1 MAAAGGYPVLF
12 RGICEVGM
20 RGKNT
25 QAPGI
30 LDRVIAGIRPSWALE
45 REVARQRLYFVNSGY
60 SAGAANTNKKSMIGF
75 PAPGG
80 SANEDIHENLPIIRR
95 RSRELYMSVPL
106 ATGAVNTARTNVIG
120 PGLRLK
126 STPDVQVLGI
136 TEEEGEALGRQIERE
151 FAVWADSV
159 MCDAS
164 RADNFYSIQQLAFL
178 NWLLSGDVLV
188 LLPVTP
194 RPGYIYDL
202 RLQLIEADRIGTP
215 IKADGRDIQDGVE
228 VDRHGGV
235 SAYWICRSHPY
246 AADALDLEYDRV
258 EAYGKNTGR
267 PNALHLM
274 NRERIGQR
282 RGIPFLACV
291 MEAVKQIGRY
301 TDAELMA
308 AVVNGLFTVFIE
320 KEDPTSGFPPG
331 AGIPEEERIDRGDE
345 HSVEMGNGSVVD
357 LNPGEKAVSV
367 TPGRP
372 NANFEGFVDS
382 ICKQIGAALE
392 IPKELLVKQFNS
404 NYSASRA
411 ALLEAWKMFRMRRQ
425 WMVEKFC
432 TPVYGEWFREAVAKG
447 RIHAPG
453 FFTDP
458 VLQNAYL
465 KCEWNGPTQ
474 GQLDPVKEANAAA
487 IRVENGFSTRQREA
501 QEMNG
506 SDYDTNVTQLAG
518 EETRMRKI
526 WELRGQYPAGAENST
541 AAVGKEQEDEN
552 A

>member
-1 MAAAGGYPVLF
+1 MA
-12 RGICEVGM
+12 E
-20 RGKNT
+20 KNM
-25 QAPGI
+25 ARKPAFI
-30 LDRVIAGIRPSWALE
+30 DRAIAKVSPKWALE
-45 REVARQRLYFVNSGY
+45 REVARRRLEFVNSGY
-60 SAGAANTNKKSMIGF
+60 GAGAANTDKKSMIGF

-80 SANEDIHENLPIIRR
+80 SANEDIHEHLDMMRR
-95 RSRELYMSVPL
+95 RSRELYMAVPL
-106 ATGAVNTARTNVIG
+106 ATGAVNTVRTNVIG

-126 STPDVQVLGI
+126 STPDAAVLGI
-136 TEEEGEALGRQIERE
+136 TDEEAEELGRKIERE
-151 FAVWADSV
+151 FAIWAEST
-159 MCDAS
+159 MCDAG
-164 RADNFYSIQQLAFL
+164 RMDNFYSIQQLAFM

-194 RPGYIYDL
+194 RPGLLYDL
-202 RLQLIEADRIGTP
+202 RLQLVEADRIGTP
-215 IKADGRDIQDGVE
+215 IKSTNKDIQDGVE
-228 VDRHGGV
+228 VDRYGGV
-235 SAYWICRSHPY
+235 TAYWICRGHPY
-246 AADALDLEYDRV
+246 AADALSLEYDRV

-267 PNALHLM
+267 QNVLHLM

-291 MEAVKQIGRY
+291 TEAIKQIGRY

-320 KEDPTSGFPPG
+320 HEDVTSGFPPG
-331 AGIPEEERIDRGDE
+331 AGIPEEQLIDRQDE
-345 HSVEMGNGSVVD
+345 NSVEMGNGSVVD

-372 NANFEGFVDS
+372 NENFEGFVDS

-392 IPKELLVKQFNS
+392 IPKELLIKQFNS

-411 ALLEAWKMFRMRRQ
+411 ALLEAWKMFRMRRG
-425 WMVEKFC
+425 WMVDKFC
-432 TPVYGEWFREAVAKG
+432 TPVYAEWFTEAVAKG
-447 RIHAPG
+447 RISAPG

-458 VLQNAYL
+458 VIRNAYL
-465 KCEWNGPTQ
+465 ACEWNGPTQ

-506 SDYDTNVTQLAG
+506 SDYDMNVAQLAG
-518 EETRMRKI
+518 EEQRMKKI
-526 WELRGQYPAGAENST
+526 WELRGKYPDGTASADPAKEDDDAE
-541 AAVGKEQEDEN
+541 
-552 A
+552 